1 MILEISS
8 GQFCGADI
16 RYPEDSEEERTQS
29 RGRYEH
35 SDMNSERRKIWT
47 LTQGIILCINSC
59 LKVLVPYAVS
69 RAEITDHC

>member
-29 RGRYEH
+29 WGRYEH
-35 SDMNSERRKIWT
+35 SDMNSEWGKIWT
-47 LTQGIILCINSC
+47 LTQGC
-59 LKVLVPYAVS
+59 V
-69 RAEITDHC
+69 